1 MYICLL
7 AYSIVSA
14 LGVLAWWLSFNA
26 SSPLAIGA
34 IAGSMAPA
42 LIAALHVGCLLYK
55 FCKRD
60 SIEEDH
66 GKIAIFLGMAI
77 PISTMIGAVLNASVI
92 AVLPNPVVTVI
103 ILVSATTGL
112 ISTII
117 GFYVATSLVH
127 CVDETAMKSAVSAI
141 LIADSTYVKISQEE
155 EVYECITFSGE
166 EVNKSIIFPEVE
178 KLFSARETA
187 V

>member
-14 LGVLAWWLSFNA
+14 LGVLACWLSFDT
-26 SSPLAIGA
+26 SSPLAMGA
-34 IAGSMAPA
+34 IAGSMALV
-42 LIAALHVGCLLYK
+42 LIAVLHVGCLLYR

-60 SIEEDH
+60 PIEEDH

-103 ILVSATTGL
+103 ILVSAITGL
-112 ISTII
+112 IATIM
-117 GFYVATSLVH
+117 GVYVATSLVH
-127 CVDETAMKSAVSAI
+127 CADEAAITFAASATSI
-141 LIADSTYVKISQEE
+141 TDSTFVRISQEE
-155 EVYECITFSGE
+155 EVDECITS
-166 EVNKSIIFPEVE
+166 PTVE
-178 KLFSARETA
+178 KVSSVKETII
-187 V
+187 

>member
-14 LGVLAWWLSFNA
+14 LGILAWWLSFDT

-34 IAGSMAPA
+34 IAGSMALA
-42 LIAALHVGCLLYK
+42 LIAVLHVGCLLYK

-60 SIEEDH
+60 PIEEDH

-103 ILVSATTGL
+103 ILEHV
-112 ISTII
+112 
-117 GFYVATSLVH
+117 F
-127 CVDETAMKSAVSAI
+127 
-141 LIADSTYVKISQEE
+141 
-155 EVYECITFSGE
+155 
-166 EVNKSIIFPEVE
+166 
-178 KLFSARETA
+178 KLSRKKLRSM